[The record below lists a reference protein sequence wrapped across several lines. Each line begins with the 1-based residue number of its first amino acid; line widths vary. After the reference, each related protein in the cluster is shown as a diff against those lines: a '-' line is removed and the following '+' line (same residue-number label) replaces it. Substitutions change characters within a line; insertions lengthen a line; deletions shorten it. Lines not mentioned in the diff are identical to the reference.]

1 MPQRATAGVQ
11 QPLPSNAAG
20 QGAQGRPAFVAL
32 ARPRQ
37 VVLPQTATPS
47 DTYSLCCAAA
57 RQCAGQTYYVSAAA
71 TCRPRAP
78 LGADPAHHVL
88 HGCTANMVLNN
99 MASTALRTHAAM
111 AGAHP
116 VPLGPQ
122 LRFGR
127 AGSNTCRAGCAVG
140 TTHRS
145 TVGLEA
151 TNNEA
156 VALTGQTGRSQT
168 NIKAL
173 PDLVHRCANCAC
185 HRH

>member
-71 TCRPRAP
+71 TCRPRA
-78 LGADPAHHVL
+78 GVL
-88 HGCTANMVLNN
+88 TLHITFCMVALQIWFAWHGNN

-116 VPLGPQ
+116 VQQAHSCGLGWLVATP
-122 LRFGR
+122 
-127 AGSNTCRAGCAVG
+127 AVQG
-140 TTHRS
+140 VQSAPH
-145 TVGLEA
+145 
-151 TNNEA
+151 
-156 VALTGQTGRSQT
+156 TGQQ
-168 NIKAL
+168 
-173 PDLVHRCANCAC
+173 
-185 HRH
+185 